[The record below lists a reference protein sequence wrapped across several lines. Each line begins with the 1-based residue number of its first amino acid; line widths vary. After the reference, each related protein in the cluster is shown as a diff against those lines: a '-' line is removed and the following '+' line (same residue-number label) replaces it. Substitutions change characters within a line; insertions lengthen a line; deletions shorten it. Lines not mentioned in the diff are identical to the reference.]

1 MDRILS
7 SSRLLTLT
15 AGALVVAFAAVAIAA
30 AALGAPAAPA
40 DPSPTTPIG
49 GVPTPPPSDGP
60 SLPPTPSPTPVEHP
74 PIAGD
79 VTIDLFT
86 ATGHDVEAMVRDTT
100 RTITR
105 VDTGRAGAGMS
116 VRWHD
121 ILVRQVD
128 ARTVSVTWI
137 GLAIDDEVHVDVAFE
152 NSVYLIEIV
161 QTGPEPGTDAT
172 GYDRELI
179 LTFEQPVVA
188 ADVLG
193 GVADRS

>member
-1 MDRILS
+1 MDRIPVT
-7 SSRLLTLT
+7 SRLLAMT
-15 AGALVVAFAAVAIAA
+15 AGALVVSFVVVAIAA
-30 AALGAPAAPA
+30 AALGPA
-40 DPSPTTPIG
+40 DGPGTPAQPSPSAPVG
-49 GVPTPPPSDGP
+49 RVPSPAPTVVPS
-60 SLPPTPSPTPVEHP
+60 PSPTPVEHP

-79 VTIDLFT
+79 VHIDLWT
-86 ATGHDVEAMVRDTT
+86 ATGHDVEATVRDTT
-100 RTITR
+100 RTITQ
-105 VDTGRAGAGMS
+105 VETGRAGAGMS

-137 GLAIDDEVHVDVAFE
+137 GLPIDDEVHVDVAYE

-161 QTGPEPGTDAT
+161 QTGPEPGSDAI

-188 ADVLG
+188 GDVLG